1 MKLAAVVVSIG
12 LVFAGCATSYR
23 PQDSG
28 RVSFVL
34 DGPGI
39 SLYKD
44 GQRYGASGLSSDPI
58 RAVTGNPVAEDHAR
72 VFVQRSRI
80 WAILT
85 AVAVASLA
93 TSIAVNPSGNGGHR
107 DISAALAVTG
117 FASLTGGA
125 VVGATGLSHV
135 YDAVNIYNDGLSPIG
150 RQSLIQGGEA
160 PSNKALNATGAGAPA
175 R

>member
-12 LVFAGCATSYR
+12 LLFAGCATSYR

-39 SLYKD
+39 SLYKN

-58 RAVTGNPVAEDHAR
+58 RAVTSNPVAEDHAR
-72 VFVQRSRI
+72 TFVQRSRI
-80 WAILT
+80 WAILS

-93 TSIAVNPSGNGGHR
+93 TAIAVNPSGHGEHR
-107 DISAALAVTG
+107 DISTALAVTG
-117 FASLTGGA
+117 FASLIGGT
-125 VVGATGLSHV
+125 VVAATGISHI
-135 YDAVNIYNDGLSPIG
+135 YDAVNIYNDGLTPIA
-150 RQSLIQGGEA
+150 RKSLIQGGAA

>member
-1 MKLAAVVVSIG
+1 MKLAAVVVSIA
-12 LVFAGCATSYR
+12 LIFAGCATSYR

-44 GQRYGASGLSSDPI
+44 GHRYGASGLSSDPI
-58 RAVTGNPVAEDHAR
+58 RAVTGNPAAEEHAR

-93 TSIAVNPSGNGGHR
+93 TAIAVNPSGNGGHR
-107 DISAALAVTG
+107 DMSAALAVTG

-125 VVGATGLSHV
+125 VVGATGLSHI
-135 YDAVNIYNDGLSPIG
+135 YDAVNIYNDGLSPLG
-150 RQSLIQGGEA
+150 GQSLNQGGEA
-160 PSNKALNATGAGAPA
+160 PSNKPLQRTDAFGA
-175 R
+175 RR

>member
-1 MKLAAVVVSIG
+1 MKLAALVVIIG
-12 LVFAGCATSYR
+12 LIFAGCATSYH

-28 RVSFVL
+28 RISFVL

-44 GQRYGASGLSSDPI
+44 GERYAAGGLSSDPI
-58 RAVTGNPVAEDHAR
+58 RAVAGNPAAENHAR
-72 VFVQRSRI
+72 AFVRHSRI

-85 AVAVASLA
+85 AVAVVALA
-93 TSIAVNPSGNGGHR
+93 TSIAVNPSAHGEHR
-107 DISAALAVTG
+107 DLSAALAVTG

-125 VVGATGLSHV
+125 IMGFTSVSHI
-135 YDAVNIYNDGLSPIG
+135 YDAVNIYNDGLRPTG
-150 RQSLIQGGEA
+150 RQSPIQEGEA
-160 PSNKALNATGAGAPA
+160 PSTKASNAKDVGAPS

>member
-1 MKLAAVVVSIG
+1 MKLAAVIVSTG

-28 RVSFVL
+28 RISFVL

-44 GQRYGASGLSSDPI
+44 GQKFGASGLSSDPI
-58 RAVTGNPVAEDHAR
+58 RAVAGNPVAEDHAR
-72 VFVQRSRI
+72 VFVQRSRL
-80 WAILT
+80 WAILS

-93 TSIAVNPSGNGGHR
+93 TAIAVNPSGHGEHR
-107 DISAALAVTG
+107 DISTALAVTG
-117 FASLTGGA
+117 FASLIGGT
-125 VVGATGLSHV
+125 VVAATGISHI
-135 YDAVNIYNDGLSPIG
+135 YDAVNIYNDGSSPIG
-150 RQSLIQGGEA
+150 RQSLIQGGSA

>member
-93 TSIAVNPSGNGGHR
+93 TAIAVNPSGNGGHR
-107 DISAALAVTG
+107 DISAALAATG

-125 VVGATGLSHV
+125 VVGATGLSHI
-135 YDAVNIYNDGLSPIG
+135 YDAVNIYNDGLGPIG
-150 RQSLIQGGEA
+150 RQTLIQGGEA